1 MTVKN
6 YLPFYLIGLYPVA
19 LILGTLIS
27 EILTLFLIALYI
39 SDCIKDKKKFIFN
52 DPIIYFLIL
61 IWFYLL
67 FNLFLSIDFQL
78 SLMRSIFFVRYPLL
92 ILAITHFLIK
102 SPEKSQIIF
111 TLWFYALTI
120 IIIDLYIQFFFGKN
134 ILGYE
139 SPWDQRLSGFFN
151 QELKVAHLLIGF
163 FLPAFSFFF
172 QKQKR
177 NIFLYIAL
185 ISYFIILILTNE
197 RSNIIKGSLILIIF
211 AMMAPYFK
219 IKIKILFSMILLGI
233 FSLMI
238 FFIQP
243 LKSRFVDELS
253 TMKVDNS
260 LINYVILS
268 NYGPHYLSSIEI
280 FKNNK
285 IFGTG
290 IKTFRI
296 ACNDISIKKYYPNDD
311 HRSKSGCS
319 THPHQTYFEILSD
332 LGLTGFIIFSS
343 FFLYLSVRIVKTF
356 MVTKDLLL
364 LSCGAFYITQ
374 LIPLLPTGSFFTS
387 FGSTIFFINVSLI
400 YYSFKK
406 YE

>member
-1 MTVKN
+1 
-6 YLPFYLIGLYPVA
+6 
-19 LILGTLIS
+19 
-27 EILTLFLIALYI
+27 
-39 SDCIKDKKKFIFN
+39 
-52 DPIIYFLIL
+52 
-61 IWFYLL
+61 
-67 FNLFLSIDFQL
+67 
-78 SLMRSIFFVRYPLL
+78 
-92 ILAITHFLIK
+92 
-102 SPEKSQIIF
+102 
-111 TLWFYALTI
+111 
-120 IIIDLYIQFFFGKN
+120 
-134 ILGYE
+134 
-139 SPWDQRLSGFFN
+139 
-151 QELKVAHLLIGF
+151 
-163 FLPAFSFFF
+163 
-172 QKQKR
+172 
-177 NIFLYIAL
+177 
-185 ISYFIILILTNE
+185 
-197 RSNIIKGSLILIIF
+197 
-211 AMMAPYFK
+211 
-219 IKIKILFSMILLGI
+219 MILLGI

-253 TMKVDNS
+253 AMKIDNS

-290 IKTFRI
+290 IKTFRK
-296 ACNDISIKKYYPNDD
+296 ACNDISIKKYYPNDNN
-311 HRSKSGCS
+311 RSKTGCN

-343 FFLYLSVRIVKTF
+343 FFLYLSVRIVKTY

-364 LSCGAFYITQ
+364 LSCGAFYIVQ